1 MGTDRPHSNAVP
13 FTIRVVGKGFA
24 LSIRQFL
31 DAQAAR
37 RLRRRAQRE
46 LEALP
51 PELQRDVGWEGRFL
65 HDKH

>member
-1 MGTDRPHSNAVP
+1 MKTDKSHANAVP
-13 FTIRVVGKGFA
+13 FAIRVIGKGFA

-31 DAQAAR
+31 DAQTAR
-37 RLRRRAQRE
+37 RQRRRAQRE

-65 HDKH
+65 HDKR

>member
-1 MGTDRPHSNAVP
+1 MGTEKPHSNAVP
-13 FTIRVVGKGFA
+13 FTIRVAGKGFA

-65 HDKH
+65 HDKR